1 MSQKILP
8 KQAEIAAAVHDHRPQ
23 YAMDWLQVIKAQV
36 RVLWFVTIDI
46 QNPQGRKGIRRS
58 MVNVTKT

>member
-1 MSQKILP
+1 MTQKILQR
-8 KQAEIAAAVHDHRPQ
+8 QAEMAATVHDRRPQ
-23 YAMDWLQVIKAQV
+23 YAMDWLQVIKKQV
-36 RVLWFVTIDI
+36 RVLWCVSIDM